1 MSDNADNKAWS
12 LPKSHDKKEPS
23 LTLLSKAAF
32 GEGIDL
38 VDDRLIG
45 VAVVGVGLPMV
56 CKENDLIRDYYEAR
70 EEKGFA
76 YAYKDPGMN
85 KVLQAVGRLI
95 RSETDKGAALLIDD
109 RYAQREYRD
118 LFQRLYPDYDVVL
131 SPEEIQENLKNFYK

>member
-1 MSDNADNKAWS
+1 M
-12 LPKSHDKKEPS
+12 
-23 LTLLSKAAF
+23 
-32 GEGIDL
+32 

-85 KVLQAVGRLI
+85 KVLQAVRRLI
-95 RSETDKGAALLIDD
+95 RSETDKGAALLLDD